1 MFSKTDLE
9 YLHKLSYD
17 IIQLNNHDVTI
28 HSRTTDHEWIVVSN
42 YETSDCNILHRH
54 SRR

>member
-17 IIQLNNHDVTI
+17 IIQLNANSGSPERVF
-28 HSRTTDHEWIVVSN
+28 R
-42 YETSDCNILHRH
+42 
-54 SRR
+54 